1 MMDIRSR
8 AESLRPFRYFR
19 SHRQHE
25 HELEFAAAEDE
36 GIDDPESQGARQ
48 LGPNAFFEHSA
59 DGLPIAVV
67 GLACRFPDA
76 DDPAAL
82 LDLVLTERR
91 PFRRLPP
98 GRLNLADYYSADRA
112 TPDATYSARAA
123 VIEGWQFDLAAFGVP
138 AAVFLTADPAHWLA
152 LETAARALAAAGFP
166 LGQGLARSRT
176 GVIIGNTLNGDASR
190 AAALRLRWPYVRRVF
205 AEALAAGDI
214 PRERAMPVLRHA
226 AARYLAPFPVTT
238 DETLTGATPAS
249 IAARICGY
257 FGFRGGGYAVDGSQ
271 ASSLVAVASA
281 CAALAAGDLDVALAG
296 GVDLSLDPLELVG
309 LAKAGVLARG
319 DMRVYDEN
327 PTGYLPGEG
336 CGIVVLMRSADAR
349 KAGLPVYA
357 EIAGWGTASAG
368 KVSIAVP
375 DAHSQLLALHRAY
388 QRARIA
394 PTDVQLIEGH
404 GAGTA
409 AADITELSALAE
421 LHVGARH
428 GAALGSITAN
438 IGNTKAAAGAAGL
451 IKTVLAMS
459 TGIIPPATGF
469 SRPHPLLRGG
479 DAGLRL
485 PRAPETWPDGTRIA
499 GVSAMGPGLDVHLV
513 LRSEPARGR
522 HERRAPGA
530 PPAGRAETGPAAGT
544 GARREIGSLARSTA
558 YLLHAPDRT
567 ALAAILARIA
577 HVAPWL
583 SDAELGDLACQLA
596 RDAADQGQ
604 MRMALVASK
613 QDQLA
618 RLASQ
623 ATALLSGL
631 GDGLLAQRPGIFAAD
646 SADGRVTVLLSDT
659 GVLPPGDAGDAG
671 DGRPP
676 GDQALPLAALRWLD
690 QLGVSANAAVGYGQ
704 GEIAG
709 LIWAG
714 CLPEE
719 EAVSVMAT
727 RTKILYAT
735 SSPTSPAGSD
745 DAAPDPVPANRGDL
759 LRVIVRRLR
768 LAAPQR
774 RLISATLGHEVSSA
788 DDVADLLCAK
798 LDCPTGLGP
807 ALQAGALGASL
818 LVETGPGQILS
829 EAAAVMSEV
838 PAISLGAGIGVD
850 AARAAAALFAVG
862 ALEHPA
868 RLYEGRPSRPI
879 DIWREQT
886 FITSP
891 CQAPA
896 PALSHA
902 VPAARRPEA
911 GSPSAADALAA
922 DAEAADAT
930 TAAGPE
936 QPAGPKRGAG
946 RKGTAGS
953 RAATGSVLHEDTE
966 PSDAVPSTPLA
977 QAAAMAQRIAAAG
990 LAAAARQRAAGLAP
1004 DAPDEEATGGDS
1016 VPAAEDQA
1024 TALDTATHRPAPAAG
1039 RPATTTDGPALA
1051 AEAARGR
1058 AAGITATAPAALPGA
1073 AAGAAVAGVGPWARC
1088 FAEELRPVAEPVPSA
1103 DDGPW
1108 RVRAATGEAFGPLVN
1123 ELFTD
1128 DPAAERALAI
1138 VSDPASPDAC
1148 AVALAAA
1155 RDAIASGR
1163 LVVVTNSPGFTGFC
1177 ASLYAEHPELGIT
1190 VLRVPESADG
1200 LRAARR
1206 FATAEPGRFRELV
1219 IDTAS
1224 RAHETVMVP
1233 AETPGAGEFPLG
1245 PTDVVLISRSSGG
1258 AVLALAQVLACCGA
1272 PIALIGR
1279 AAPGETPEV
1288 EAGLE
1293 RLAAAGVRI
1302 AVEPVDVANAA
1313 DLHGALGRIE
1323 ASFGRVTAVAH
1334 SVGTGGPQ
1342 PFAEITDDELRA
1354 HVAAETAGLD
1364 YLISAIPAR
1373 QLRLI
1378 VTFGSV
1384 VGRYGLAGESL
1395 LALASGA
1402 LAERSACLSDTIPGC
1417 RTLHVDWPA
1426 WAGSGLGQR
1435 GSLADGL
1442 ACAGT
1447 SAISLQ
1453 GGARLLL
1460 KTLATPG
1467 LPVRVAI
1474 HGRVGGPARL
1484 PAASLPDGRFLE
1496 QARVH
1501 YPGIELVCDARLTLR
1516 TDPYLSDYQVD
1527 GIPVLPPTM
1536 ALEAMAEA
1544 AAALAGQPLRQ
1555 LTGVSM
1561 VAPVVLPAGA
1571 DAHEL
1576 IRICA
1581 LRDGASVTVALRCEE
1596 SSFATD
1602 HFLAT
1607 FRVAQEAADAVAPS
1621 LAADLP
1627 ELDEM
1632 PASDAGIVDGTEL
1645 YGPTF
1650 FQSGRFRRVALLPEV
1665 TARSCRALVRG
1676 DDGQGWFG
1684 DPGDPDTDSSRDA
1697 GLILGS
1703 PGLNDTSW
1711 HVLQAC
1717 VPHRRLLPAGCE
1729 SVTFSGR
1736 EAAGAVEI
1744 QAVEVSGSTAA
1755 GAGGAVEGRAV
1766 EVSGS
1771 TAAGAGTAG
1780 TEEAGQEAAPPARQ
1794 AVPDTA
1800 PTAKRSL
1807 RRSVPRP
1814 RSGAKAAQQPPVP
1827 AVVVPAQ
1834 GSRTGETSVPSQA
1847 AEYVWDVEAVDT
1859 AGQPLVTW
1867 RGLRIADAGPLPR
1880 RAPWPPSLLSVYL
1893 ERSAVAL
1900 GLNPELR
1907 VTVQCGQP
1915 GGGTAP
1921 DTTGPQAK
1929 AAVVPAPSPAPDSQP
1944 PAGRHESPANTARGR
1959 GLLDGF
1965 VLTVEAPEAA
1975 VCSWAAAAPVP
1986 SGAPDLGPALAG
1998 FEQQL
2003 RIRPDEPPAVINAR
2017 LKAVAAC
2024 LARAGAPE
2032 DSPIAADDDT
2042 GADWL
2047 RLRVGGATLACT
2059 VVEVSGVSSPVAIA
2073 IMTGKPG
2080 PGSPRGR
2087 DSGRRARPQA
2097 TTRS

>member
-1 MMDIRSR
+1 M
-8 AESLRPFRYFR
+8 
-19 SHRQHE
+19 
-25 HELEFAAAEDE
+25 
-36 GIDDPESQGARQ
+36 
-48 LGPNAFFEHSA
+48 
-59 DGLPIAVV
+59 
-67 GLACRFPDA
+67 
-76 DDPAAL
+76 
-82 LDLVLTERR
+82 
-91 PFRRLPP
+91 
-98 GRLNLADYYSADRA
+98 
-112 TPDATYSARAA
+112 
-123 VIEGWQFDLAAFGVP
+123 
-138 AAVFLTADPAHWLA
+138 
-152 LETAARALAAAGFP
+152 
-166 LGQGLARSRT
+166 
-176 GVIIGNTLNGDASR
+176 
-190 AAALRLRWPYVRRVF
+190 
-205 AEALAAGDI
+205 
-214 PRERAMPVLRHA
+214 
-226 AARYLAPFPVTT
+226 
-238 DETLTGATPAS
+238 
-249 IAARICGY
+249 
-257 FGFRGGGYAVDGSQ
+257 
-271 ASSLVAVASA
+271 
-281 CAALAAGDLDVALAG
+281 
-296 GVDLSLDPLELVG
+296 
-309 LAKAGVLARG
+309 
-319 DMRVYDEN
+319 
-327 PTGYLPGEG
+327 
-336 CGIVVLMRSADAR
+336 
-349 KAGLPVYA
+349 
-357 EIAGWGTASAG
+357 
-368 KVSIAVP
+368 
-375 DAHSQLLALHRAY
+375 
-388 QRARIA
+388 
-394 PTDVQLIEGH
+394 
-404 GAGTA
+404 
-409 AADITELSALAE
+409 
-421 LHVGARH
+421 
-428 GAALGSITAN
+428 
-438 IGNTKAAAGAAGL
+438 
-451 IKTVLAMS
+451 
-459 TGIIPPATGF
+459 
-469 SRPHPLLRGG
+469 
-479 DAGLRL
+479 
-485 PRAPETWPDGTRIA
+485 
-499 GVSAMGPGLDVHLV
+499 HLV

-530 PPAGRAETGPAAGT
+530 PTAGRAETRPAADT
-544 GARREIGSLARSTA
+544 DARREIGSLARSTA
-558 YLLHAPDRT
+558 YLLHAQDRA

-596 RDAADQGQ
+596 RDAADQGP

-623 ATALLSGL
+623 ATAMLSGL
-631 GDGLLAQRPGIFAAD
+631 GDGLLAQRPGIYAAD
-646 SADGRVTVLLSDT
+646 SADGRVTLLLSDT
-659 GVLPPGDAGDAG
+659 GVLAPGDPA

-676 GDQALPLAALRWLD
+676 ADQALPLATLRWLD
-690 QLGVSANAAVGYGQ
+690 QLGVSPDAAVGYGQ

-714 CLPEE
+714 CLAEDD
-719 EAVSVMAT
+719 AVSVMAT
-727 RTKILYAT
+727 RNKILYAP

-745 DAAPDPVPANRGDL
+745 EAAPDQAPASRADL

-774 RLISATLGHEVSSA
+774 RLISATLGREVSSA

-818 LVETGPGQILS
+818 LVETGPGQVLS
-829 EAAAVMSEV
+829 EGAAVLSEV
-838 PAISLGAGIGVD
+838 PAISLGAGTGVD

-868 RLYEGRPSRPI
+868 RLYAGLPSRPI

-891 CQAPA
+891 CQAPP

-902 VPAARRPEA
+902 VPAVRRPEA
-911 GSPSAADALAA
+911 AGSPQAADTLATEALAGE
-922 DAEAADAT
+922 EAAMG
-930 TAAGPE
+930 AGAKL
-936 QPAGPKRGAG
+936 PAGPKRGAG
-946 RKGTAGS
+946 RKQAAGS
-953 RAATGSVLHEDTE
+953 RVAAGPILHEDTE
-966 PSDAVPSTPLA
+966 PSEVVPSTPLA

-1004 DAPDEEATGGDS
+1004 DALDEEDAGQPALLDAASGEAGLEPAPAAVAGGDS
-1016 VPAAEDQA
+1016 VPAGEGQA
-1024 TALDTATHRPAPAAG
+1024 PAPAASPGPRRPAPAAG
-1039 RPATTTDGPALA
+1039 PARSQT
-1051 AEAARGR
+1051 
-1058 AAGITATAPAALPGA
+1058 AGVTATAAAAVVRPAAP
-1073 AAGAAVAGVGPWARC
+1073 AAGPVSADGADVAGVGPWARC
-1088 FAEELRPVAEPVPSA
+1088 FAEELRQVAEPVPPA
-1103 DDGPW
+1103 GDGPW

-1155 RDAIASGR
+1155 RDAIGSGR
-1163 LVVVTNSPGFTGFC
+1163 LVVVTHSPGFTGFF
-1177 ASLYAEHPELGIT
+1177 ASLHAEHPELGIT

-1224 RAHETVMVP
+1224 RAHEAVMVP

-1258 AVLALAQVLACCGA
+1258 AALALAQVLACCGA

-1279 AAPGETPEV
+1279 ATPGETPEV
-1288 EAGLE
+1288 ETGLE
-1293 RLAAAGVRI
+1293 RLAAAGVRM
-1302 AVEPVDVANAA
+1302 AVEPVDVANPA
-1313 DLHGALGRIE
+1313 DFHGALLRIE
-1323 ASFGRVTAVAH
+1323 ARLGAVTAIAH
-1334 SVGTGGPQ
+1334 AAGTGGPQ
-1342 PFAEITDDELRA
+1342 PFAQVTDDELRA
-1354 HVAAETAGLD
+1354 HVSAETAGLN
-1364 YLISAIPAR
+1364 YLVSAIPAR

-1378 VTFGSV
+1378 VTFGSI

-1426 WAGSGLGQR
+1426 WAGAGLGQR

-1442 ACAGT
+1442 ARAGM
-1447 SAISLQ
+1447 SAIPVRE
-1453 GGARLLL
+1453 GARLLL

-1474 HGRVGGPARL
+1474 HGRVGGPARR
-1484 PAASLPDGRFLE
+1484 AAAPLPDGRFLE

-1501 YPGIELVCDARLTLR
+1501 YPGIELVCDARLTLD

-1561 VAPVVLPAGA
+1561 AAPVVLPAGA
-1571 DAHEL
+1571 DDAHEL

-1581 LRDGASVTVALRCEE
+1581 LRDGASVTAVLRCEE
-1596 SSFATD
+1596 SGFATD
-1602 HFLAT
+1602 HFKAT
-1607 FRVAQEAADAVAPS
+1607 FRVAEEAAGTAAPS
-1621 LAADLP
+1621 LAAGLP

-1665 TARSCRALVRG
+1665 TVRSCRALVRG
-1676 DDGQGWFG
+1676 EDGQGWFG
-1684 DPGDPDTDSSRDA
+1684 GTGDAGDA

-1744 QAVEVSGSTAA
+1744 RAVQVSGSTAA
-1755 GAGGAVEGRAV
+1755 GKAGAEPAGARA
-1766 EVSGS
+1766 EP
-1771 TAAGAGTAG
+1771 AGAGA
-1780 TEEAGQEAAPPARQ
+1780 ESAGQEAAPPARQ
-1794 AVPDTA
+1794 AVPDTGHAAA
-1800 PTAKRSL
+1800 PAARRSL

-1814 RSGAKAAQQPPVP
+1814 RPAAKAAQQPPVS

-1834 GSRTGETSVPSQA
+1834 GSRTGESGVAPQA
-1847 AEYVWDVEAVDT
+1847 ADYVWDVEAVDT

-1867 RGLRIADAGPLPR
+1867 RGLRLADAGPLPR
-1880 RAPWPPSLLSVYL
+1880 QAPWPPSLLSVYL
-1893 ERSAVAL
+1893 ERSAVVL
-1900 GLNPELR
+1900 GLNPELL
-1907 VTVQCGQP
+1907 VTVHYGQP
-1915 GGGTAP
+1915 DAGTAP
-1921 DTTGPQAK
+1921 DTTGPQPR

-1944 PAGRHESPANTARGR
+1944 PAGRHESPANTARGS

-1965 VLTVEAPEAA
+1965 VLTVEAPEAV
-1975 VCSWAAAAPVP
+1975 VCSWAAAGPVP
-1986 SGAPDLGPALAG
+1986 SGARDLGSALAG

-2003 RIRPDEPPAVINAR
+2003 RIRPDEPTAVINAR
-2017 LKAVAAC
+2017 LKAVATC

-2032 DSPIAADDDT
+2032 DFPIAADDDT

-2059 VVEVSGVSSPVAIA
+2059 VVEVSGVSAPVAIA
-2073 IMTGKPG
+2073 IMTGEPG
-2080 PGSPRGR
+2080 PGGPQGRG
-2087 DSGRRARPQA
+2087 SGRRARPQA
-2097 TTRS
+2097 ATRP